1 MTYPKLTVFNFKVS
15 YFLFRVFTLFWLLEQ
30 LNFFNR
36 FAKRA
41 DELYQPTVW
50 IQKIVMPTF
59 PSELVYYF
67 FIFVTACF
75 LILSLFRYSVIIN
88 ILLFFLVSYISLP
101 VVAYRGVSHTNH
113 VLILSYFF
121 SMFLN
126 PMKLKERDYKYVQ
139 IYYLGILITYSLAGF
154 WKLVSA
160 TKDFVT
166 SNPEISWF
174 ETNAAK
180 YNTMFN
186 YMIIDEKAPHWIL
199 KIYDFENLW
208 VGVTIIGIVLQT
220 LCFLGAFSRKYLTF
234 CLLFLVTFHFYTVYF
249 VIADLRIMK
258 YGLIVLF
265 FPYHYFYSCIQK
277 RKNLFCMY

>member
-15 YFLFRVFTLFWLLEQ
+15 YFLFRIFTVFWLFEQ
-30 LNFFNR
+30 VQFFNR

-41 DELYQPTVW
+41 HELYEPTVW
-50 IQKIVMPTF
+50 FQKIVMPVF
-59 PSELVYYF
+59 PLDLLYYLVVF
-67 FIFVTACF
+67 LTAALLIF
-75 LILSLFRYSVIIN
+75 SLFRFSVLIN
-88 ILLFFLVSYISLP
+88 ILLFFLVAYISLP

-121 SMFLN
+121 SIFLN
-126 PMKLKERDYKYVQ
+126 PRKLEDQDYKYVQ
-139 IYYLGILITYSLAGF
+139 IYYLGLLITYSLAGF

-160 TKDFVT
+160 TKDLVT
-166 SNPEISWF
+166 ANPEISWF

-180 YNTMFN
+180 YNTMLN
-186 YMIIDEKAPHWIL
+186 YMIVDEKTPLWML
-199 KIYDFENLW
+199 KVYEYENLW
-208 VGVTIIGIVLQT
+208 IALTIIGIVLQT

-234 CLLFLVTFHFYTVYF
+234 CLLFLLTFHFYTVYF

-265 FPYHYFYSCIQK
+265 FPYHYFYTWIHK
-277 RKNLFCMY
+277 TFKI